1 MPTRGANEI
10 GVAVV
15 TGAGGQDG
23 YFLTERL
30 LAEGWIVHA
39 LVRRRSEDLQALAAR
54 APGRLHLDTVDL
66 VDTGRAADLVS
77 SLRPV
82 ELYNL
87 AGESSISRSFTD
99 PLRTWQTNAG
109 ALAHLLE
116 AVRRDTPATRLYQ
129 ASSSEMFG
137 FVPGGTV
144 VHDEQSPL
152 SPQSPYAS
160 AKAAAHLLC
169 ASYRQAFDLRIACG
183 ILFNH
188 ESRRRSDRFLSQKV
202 VRHVRDLA
210 RHGGR
215 TTRPLAV
222 GNLNAERD
230 WGFALDYV
238 DGMVRI
244 LRQVAV
250 RADVAG
256 GAAEPDTGELY
267 RDYILCTGRLHA
279 VWQLVDRAFSLG
291 GLELAWDLEGEDPTR
306 WGAVFAA
313 TGEPAVVVDPA
324 LLRPTD
330 PAAIAGDPSRARRE
344 LGWRPRVGLDAFLED
359 MLGAGAPD
367 ADVAVARPART

>member
-1 MPTRGANEI
+1 MPRREASEN

-30 LAEGWIVHA
+30 LGEGWTVHA
-39 LVRRRSEDLQALAAR
+39 LVRRRSEDLEALAVR
-54 APGRLHLDTVDL
+54 ASGRLHLETLDL
-66 VDTGRAADLVS
+66 VDPGRAAVLVS
-77 SLRPV
+77 SLRPT
-82 ELYNL
+82 EIYNL

-116 AVRRDTPATRLYQ
+116 AVRRDSPATRLYQ
-129 ASSSEMFG
+129 ASSSDMFG

-169 ASYRQAFDLRIACG
+169 ASYRQAFGLRIACG

-188 ESRRRSDRFLSQKV
+188 ESRRRSDRFLSRKV
-202 VRHVRDLA
+202 VRHVQTL
-210 RHGGR
+210 RHGDAPAHE
-215 TTRPLAV
+215 PLAV
-222 GNLNAERD
+222 GNLKAERD
-230 WGFALDYV
+230 WGYAPDYV
-238 DGMVRI
+238 DGIVRI
-244 LRQVAV
+244 MRQVAV
-250 RADVAG
+250 RPHVAG
-256 GAAEPDTGELY
+256 GAAEPDTGDSY

-291 GLELAWDLEGEDPTR
+291 GWELAWDLEGDDPTR
-306 WGAVFAA
+306 WGAVFSA
-313 TGEPAVVVDPA
+313 TGEPAVVVDPV

-330 PAAIAGDPSRARRE
+330 PAAIAGDASRARRE
-344 LGWRPRVGLDAFLED
+344 LRWRPRVGLEAFLED